1 MRDSSVGRGRS
12 DDWVP
17 PAWTHPVETVPSSPP
32 RPSGRI
38 YQPGLAHRIDVGSS
52 GAILGLAIA
61 PAITGVA
68 CLFLGVVPMF
78 STAASTIPRGM
89 LFLILIQLGGL
100 FISRASQSPAL
111 VLSWTACLFVSALL
125 APILAL
131 QVTLLREPYVS
142 LARHSA
148 GPALFATLIAA
159 IALAVAAV
167 WAVAVGWSE
176 PDQASL
182 LFVPAAL
189 LWPAMIGAG
198 AVVSQRS
205 ALLTLAEVS
214 LICAVATAISVLLP
228 PFTRVFVPAGT
239 LGAEFIVLWITGQG
253 PWFQPTSGDIV
264 RAIYVLSLVLSVVL
278 TVATPLLAM
287 AAGTFFARRGGIGL
301 MRFMASDAE
310 RRTIG

>member
-1 MRDSSVGRGRS
+1 M
-12 DDWVP
+12 P
-17 PAWTHPVETVPSSPP
+17 PAWTHPVETVPARPVRPP
-32 RPSGRI
+32 GRF
-38 YQPGLAHRIDVGSS
+38 YQPGLARRIDIGNS
-52 GAILGLAIA
+52 GEILGLAIA
-61 PAITGVA
+61 PAMTGVV
-68 CLFLGVVPMF
+68 CLFLGVVPLF

-89 LFLILIQLGGL
+89 LFLILLQFGGL
-100 FISRASQSPAL
+100 LFSRASQSPAL

-148 GPALFATLIAA
+148 GPALFATLIAS
-159 IALAVAAV
+159 IALIVVAV

-182 LFVPAAL
+182 LFMPAAL
-189 LWPAMIGAG
+189 LWPAVIGIG

-205 ALLTLAEVS
+205 ALFTLAEVS
-214 LICAVATAISVLLP
+214 LICALATAVSVLLP

-239 LGAEFIVLWITGQG
+239 LGAEFVILWITGQG
-253 PWFQPTSGDIV
+253 PWFQPTSGGIV
-264 RAIYVLSLVLSVVL
+264 RAIYVLSLVLSVIL

-287 AAGTFFARRGGIGL
+287 AAGTFFARRGGIGF
-301 MRFMASDAE
+301 MRFVTSDAE
-310 RRTIG
+310 RRPVR

>member
-1 MRDSSVGRGRS
+1 MLVL
-12 DDWVP
+12 V
-17 PAWTHPVETVPSSPP
+17 
-32 RPSGRI
+32 
-38 YQPGLAHRIDVGSS
+38 
-52 GAILGLAIA
+52 
-61 PAITGVA
+61 
-68 CLFLGVVPMF
+68 FL
-78 STAASTIPRGM
+78 
-89 LFLILIQLGGL
+89 QLGGL
-100 FISRASQSPAL
+100 LVSRSSPSPAL

-159 IALAVAAV
+159 IALIVAAV

-176 PDQASL
+176 PDQAAL
-182 LFVPAAL
+182 LFMPAVL
-189 LWPAMIGAG
+189 LWPAVIGIG

-214 LICAVATAISVLLP
+214 LICAAATAISVLLP

-239 LGAEFIVLWITGQG
+239 LGAEFVILWITGQG
-253 PWFQPTSGDIV
+253 PWFQPTSGGIV
-264 RAIYVLSLVLSVVL
+264 RVVYVLSLVLSVAL

-287 AAGTFFARRGGIGL
+287 AAGTFFARRGTPGL
-301 MRFMASDAE
+301 MRFVATDME
-310 RRTIG
+310 QRPIR